1 MTCWPLCEHQERR
14 KFEEQRKAV
23 QEQGAQADGRS
34 SYDASTN
41 LASRALTHRLRPM
54 QLGAAALLE
63 RHQRKIAELQARR
76 SEGQ

>member
-1 MTCWPLCEHQERR
+1 MTCWPLYDHQERR

-34 SYDASTN
+34 SHDASPH
-41 LASRALTHRLRPM
+41 LASRALTLRLRRM
-54 QLGAAALLE
+54 LLGAAALLE